1 LQNILDEL
9 NEITKKLYRVETQ
22 EAMKKW
28 KDVLERISIRIEGHN
43 GDINQTDILE
53 LLQMITLAI
62 QNKDYILM
70 ADLIRY
76 ELITLLS
83 K

>member
-1 LQNILDEL
+1 MLDEL
-9 NEITKKLYRVETQ
+9 NEITKKLYRIETHQ
-22 EAMKKW
+22 AMQRW
-28 KDVLERISIRIEGHN
+28 KNVFEQISIDIEECNENINKSDVLGI
-43 GDINQTDILE
+43 
-53 LLQMITLAI
+53 LQMILLAA

-76 ELITLLS
+76 ELIPLLS